1 MEYISRYSRDTLNR
15 LCDFILML
23 ENIKR
28 DRSFIFIENTGMDL
42 IDQECFP
49 KIENVD
55 DYNVINEKF
64 NDLFI
69 GKNKNILICITDKFK
84 KCIYFY
90 LKNKFIS
97 YSYIPNTETSNSNN
111 CEDIFDILN
120 KQTITFIKKNSFS
133 SEGTFIE
140 IRFKTSDLLADT
152 TKFYKCIVGG
162 NTTFVLQ
169 IQNKNGTALSRYH
182 YTQDDIDYV
191 LEQDIPFE
199 LKIKILEGINND

>member
-1 MEYISRYSRDTLNR
+1 MEYISRYNRDTLNR

-28 DRSFIFIENTGMDL
+28 DRSFKFNLIENRGMDL

-49 KIENVD
+49 NIENVD
-55 DYNVINEKF
+55 NYDIINEKF

-69 GKNKNILICITDKFK
+69 GKNKNILICITDKIQ

-90 LKNKFIS
+90 LKNKFIA
-97 YSYIPNTETSNSNN
+97 YSYIQDTETSNS
-111 CEDIFDILN
+111 IFDILN

-133 SEGTFIE
+133 SEGKFIE
-140 IRFKTSDLLADT
+140 IRFKTSDLLSDT
-152 TKFYKCIVGG
+152 TQFYKCLIGG
-162 NTTFVLQ
+162 KPTFVLQ
-169 IQNKNGTALSRYH
+169 TQNKNGTDLSRYH
-182 YTQDDIDYV
+182 YTQDDIDYI

>member
-1 MEYISRYSRDTLNR
+1 
-15 LCDFILML
+15 ML
-23 ENIKR
+23 Y
-28 DRSFIFIENTGMDL
+28 L
-42 IDQECFP
+42 H
-49 KIENVD
+49 
-55 DYNVINEKF
+55 
-64 NDLFI
+64 
-69 GKNKNILICITDKFK
+69 CI
-84 KCIYFY
+84 
-90 LKNKFIS
+90 